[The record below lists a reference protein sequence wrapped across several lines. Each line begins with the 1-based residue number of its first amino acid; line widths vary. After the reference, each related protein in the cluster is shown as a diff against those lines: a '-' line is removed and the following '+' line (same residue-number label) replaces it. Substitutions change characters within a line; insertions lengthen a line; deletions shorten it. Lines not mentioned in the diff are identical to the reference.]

1 MGKRKR
7 KDHAFYTASG
17 AGAEEQ
23 GAPAD
28 HSTAESVADE
38 LADLGPEE
46 LAQVM
51 ASLED
56 EMSRASAD
64 MDFERAA
71 ALRDQLVELKSR
83 FEGGSAA
90 EVMERL
96 KAGARKGS
104 AHATRRRYR
113 GKH

>member
-1 MGKRKR
+1 MSKLRNMFSTRKCM
-7 KDHAFYTASG
+7 
-17 AGAEEQ
+17 Q
-23 GAPAD
+23 IAPETEMM
-28 HSTAESVADE
+28 HE
-38 LADLGPEE
+38 LTPEE

-83 FEGGSAA
+83 FEGGSAV

-104 AHATRRRYR
+104 AHASRRRYR

>member
-1 MGKRKR
+1 MADKPTIESLTDQIRNIP
-7 KDHAFYTASG
+7 TL
-17 AGAEEQ
+17 
-23 GAPAD
+23 PA
-28 HSTAESVADE
+28 VLGE
-38 LADLGPEE
+38 LSRRLEDSKTSSEE

-56 EMSRASAD
+56 EMARASAD

>member
-1 MGKRKR
+1 
-7 KDHAFYTASG
+7 
-17 AGAEEQ
+17 
-23 GAPAD
+23 
-28 HSTAESVADE
+28 
-38 LADLGPEE
+38 
-46 LAQVM
+46 
-51 ASLED
+51 
-56 EMSRASAD
+56 

-104 AHATRRRYR
+104 AHAARRRYR

>member
-1 MGKRKR
+1 MERYTYFDGGKWRLKIG
-7 KDHAFYTASG
+7 DTEYSG
-17 AGAEEQ
+17 DWVDRLSAYEET
-23 GAPAD
+23 GL
-28 HSTAESVADE
+28 E
-38 LADLGPEE
+38 PEE

-71 ALRDQLVELKSR
+71 AMRDQLVELKSR

>member
-1 MGKRKR
+1 
-7 KDHAFYTASG
+7 
-17 AGAEEQ
+17 
-23 GAPAD
+23 
-28 HSTAESVADE
+28 
-38 LADLGPEE
+38 
-46 LAQVM
+46 M

-104 AHATRRRYR
+104 AHAPR
-113 GKH
+113 GRDRGEH